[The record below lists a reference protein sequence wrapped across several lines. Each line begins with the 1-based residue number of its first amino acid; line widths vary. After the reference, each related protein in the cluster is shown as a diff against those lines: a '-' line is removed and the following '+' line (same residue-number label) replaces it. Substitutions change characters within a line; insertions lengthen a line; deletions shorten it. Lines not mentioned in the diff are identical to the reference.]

1 MPETRVKVYRTAAE
15 MQADVADA
23 AAHGWRVTEQR
34 PRADGTTSV
43 TFSQGSEWAVTTEPG
58 ATAPEVV
65 VRQGMDTGQK
75 AFAEAFGAIA
85 MLVFLWWLLGSPS
98 LDSVLEWFR
107 SVGGAMFGT

>member
-1 MPETRVKVYRTAAE
+1 MPETRVKVYRTAVE
-15 MQADVADA
+15 MQADVAEA

-43 TFSQGSEWAVTTEPG
+43 TFSQGSEWS
-58 ATAPEVV
+58 ATAGSAPEVV

-107 SVGGAMFGT
+107 SVGGAMFGS

>member
-23 AAHGWRVTEQR
+23 TAHGWRVTEQR

-43 TFSQGSEWAVTTEPG
+43 TFAQGSEWS
-58 ATAPEVV
+58 ATPAGTPAPEVV

-107 SVGGAMFGT
+107 SVGGAMFGS